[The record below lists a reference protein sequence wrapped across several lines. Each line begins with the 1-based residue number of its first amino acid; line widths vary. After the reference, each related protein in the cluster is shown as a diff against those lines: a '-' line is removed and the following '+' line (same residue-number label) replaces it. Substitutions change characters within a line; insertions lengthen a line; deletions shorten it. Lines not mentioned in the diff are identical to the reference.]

1 MMKKSIYSLVLSDA
15 VVEAADRMAYQR
27 GTSRSALID
36 ELLAEAL
43 SCVTPEMRMRDIFIS
58 LEEIM
63 KTSQAFRLMGRNS
76 DSLLSIHSALQYKY
90 RPTIRY
96 SIELYRQFQGNAFGE
111 LRIQSRT
118 QNGQLLAALEDFY
131 GMWIETEHHFL
142 GHDAATYHLYAGKL
156 VRSLS
161 LPKGKTYCS
170 EEALGEGIGSYIQ
183 CFDRGMKLY
192 FEESI
197 DRPVK
202 KEYIHRLIADYFAK
216 EPLIL

>member
-1 MMKKSIYSLVLSDA
+1 MMKKSIYSLLLSDA
-15 VVEAADRMAYQR
+15 VVEAADRLAYQK

-43 SCVTPEMRMRDIFIS
+43 SCVTPEMRMRDIFVS

-76 DSLLSIHSALQYKY
+76 DSMLSMHSALQYKY

-96 SIELYRQFQGNAFGE
+96 SIELYRQFRGNVFGE

-118 QNGQLLAALEDFY
+118 QNGQLLGALEDFY
-131 GMWIETEHHFL
+131 RIWIEIEHLIL
-142 GHDAATYHLYAGKL
+142 GRDAATYSLSGGRL
-156 VRSLS
+156 RRSLS
-161 LPKGKTYCS
+161 LPKGQNYCS
-170 EEALGEGIGSYIQ
+170 DEALGSGIGSYIQ
-183 CFDRGMKLY
+183 CFDCGMKIY
-192 FEESI
+192 FEELTSQMF
-197 DRPVK
+197 K
-202 KEYIHRLIADYFAK
+202 KERIHRLIADYFAN